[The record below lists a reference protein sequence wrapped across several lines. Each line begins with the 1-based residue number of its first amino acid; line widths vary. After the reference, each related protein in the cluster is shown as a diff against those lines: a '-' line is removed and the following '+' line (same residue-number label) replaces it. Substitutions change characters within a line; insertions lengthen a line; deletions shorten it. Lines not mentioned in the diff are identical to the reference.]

1 MNEELSFWDGVEKIN
16 GKKLSAEERLQ
27 FCEDFSQMLRTSP
40 ELAKIFFNTQVY
52 NEIVN
57 DVTTRGAHSEGVAIV
72 AENLASQKAKF
83 DGKSEIDA
91 KVSGLLAKTLG
102 YMHDL
107 GHTPFGHDGE
117 GALGN
122 EMERFEATQ
131 DYKTK
136 RKVLFGEEY
145 TRQAGD
151 ADVETMCY
159 EHNETSAIIGSKL
172 LEDFAQDN
180 GYVLNEQAIQYI
192 KTGILAHSTSRVGEE
207 PKGVEQKAVRLA
219 DKIAYIPQDLL
230 DLLKQSVISIDDLS
244 PEEQGLLGLNE
255 MQLTDREKEMYDGL
269 SSEADKKQYLEQKAV
284 RLADKIAYI
293 PQDLLDLLKQSVIS
307 IDDLSPEEQGLLG
320 LNEMQLTDREKEMY
334 DGLSSEADKKQ
345 YLEQRAKSKQNL
357 KEQLRNINSMPEK
370 IKINLFKQLD
380 VKVAEMQ
387 AEIARK
393 CFVMNN
399 GEMKL
404 DGRKSVVDFFDKAVN
419 KGEIPKNH
427 EITPPEVEGI
437 SLFNKMRKAQKM
449 PMTTPDRQTKVNE
462 TSKAYSQFLQES
474 YGMDP
479 MLATLWVTKAKYQ
492 DAFIKGELSRVS
504 QDKEGNIQTETLSD
518 INQKND
524 NGWKMKTTFQ
534 FFYSN
539 IEQIPEEFRSKYQG
553 NERDLYTNQQ
563 LVSAF
568 IASFTNKGLNELY
581 NGLIDRQ
588 LVISRD
594 EAISQLQQKRPDLNI
609 QSIVAEDKKWKNPQ
623 NPDEIHKVSAND
635 VLEFLYE
642 ENVGN
647 AIVSGK
653 NQNPERNIPPIQHAI
668 AVRDGVNATRN
679 VEHQLNQG
687 VELLSSAIDVS
698 RTAVSSRDLQGMVK
712 AVMDKQ
718 KTSEIQQHIS
728 EVKKTDEGR

>member
-207 PKGVEQKAVRLA
+207 PKGV
-219 DKIAYIPQDLL
+219 
-230 DLLKQSVISIDDLS
+230 
-244 PEEQGLLGLNE
+244 
-255 MQLTDREKEMYDGL
+255 
-269 SSEADKKQYLEQKAV
+269 EQKAV

-642 ENVGN
+642 ENVGTT
-647 AIVSGK
+647 IVSGK

>member
-16 GKKLSAEERLQ
+16 GKKLSPEERLQ

-172 LEDFAQDN
+172 LEDFAQNN

-219 DKIAYIPQDLL
+219 DK
-230 DLLKQSVISIDDLS
+230 V
-244 PEEQGLLGLNE
+244 
-255 MQLTDREKEMYDGL
+255 
-269 SSEADKKQYLEQKAV
+269 
-284 RLADKIAYI
+284 AYI

-370 IKINLFKQLD
+370 KKINLFKQLD

-449 PMTTPDRQTKVNE
+449 PMTIPDRQTKVNE

>member
-1 MNEELSFWDGVEKIN
+1 MNEEIQFWDGVETTD
-16 GKKLSAEERLQ
+16 GKKLSPEERLQ

-219 DKIAYIPQDLL
+219 DK
-230 DLLKQSVISIDDLS
+230 V
-244 PEEQGLLGLNE
+244 
-255 MQLTDREKEMYDGL
+255 
-269 SSEADKKQYLEQKAV
+269 
-284 RLADKIAYI
+284 AYI

>member
-1 MNEELSFWDGVEKIN
+1 MNEEIQFWDGVETTD
-16 GKKLSAEERLQ
+16 GKKLSPEERLQ

-57 DVTTRGAHSEGVAIV
+57 DVTTRGGHSEGVAIV
-72 AENLASQKAKF
+72 AENLASQKAKL

-91 KVSGLLAKTLG
+91 KVSGLLARILG

-122 EMERFEATQ
+122 EMERFEATPE
-131 DYKTK
+131 YKAN
-136 RKVLFGEEY
+136 RKALFGEEY
-145 TRQAGD
+145 TKQAGD

-172 LEDFAQDN
+172 LENFEKDN
-180 GYVLNEQAIQYI
+180 GYMIQEQAIQYI

-207 PKGVEQKAVRLA
+207 PKGIEQKAVRLA

-269 SSEADKKQYLEQKAV
+269 SSEEDKKQYL
-284 RLADKIAYI
+284 
-293 PQDLLDLLKQSVIS
+293 
-307 IDDLSPEEQGLLG
+307 G
-320 LNEMQLTDREKEMY
+320 
-334 DGLSSEADKKQ
+334 
-345 YLEQRAKSKQNL
+345 QRAKNKQNL
-357 KEQLRNINSMPEK
+357 KDRLRSINNMPDR
-370 IKINLFKQLD
+370 IKMNLFKQLD

-387 AEIARK
+387 AEIAKK
-393 CFVMNN
+393 CFVMDN
-399 GEMKL
+399 GEIKL

-419 KGEIPKNH
+419 KGIIPKNH
-427 EITPPEVEGI
+427 EMTPQEVEGI
-437 SLFNKMRKAQKM
+437 SLFNQMRKAQKL
-449 PMTTPDRQTKVNE
+449 PMTTRDRQAQVNE
-462 TSKAYSQFLQES
+462 TSQAYSQFLQES
-474 YGMDP
+474 YGMNP
-479 MLATLWVTKAKYQ
+479 MIATLWVTKAKYQ
-492 DAFIKGELSRVS
+492 DAFIKGELSRIS

-518 INQKND
+518 INKKND
-524 NGWKMKTTFQ
+524 NSWKIKTAFQ

-539 IEQIPEEFRSKYQG
+539 IEQVPEEFRSKYQG
-553 NERDLYTNQQ
+553 EEKGGYTDQQ

-581 NGLIDRQ
+581 NGLLERK

-594 EAISQLQQKRPDLNI
+594 EAIAQLQQKRPDLNI
-609 QSIVAEDKKWKNPQ
+609 QAIVSKDKEWKNPQ
-623 NPDEIHKVSAND
+623 NHDEVHKVSAND

-647 AIVSGK
+647 TIVSGK
-653 NQNPERNIPPIQHAI
+653 NQNPERTIPMIQHAI
-668 AVRDGVNATRN
+668 AIRDSVNETSN
-679 VEHQLNQG
+679 DKYQLHPEA
-687 VELLSSAIDVS
+687 ELLLSAIDVS
-698 RTAVSSRDLQGMVK
+698 RTEVNSRDLQCMVK
-712 AVMDKQ
+712 AVMEKQ
-718 KTSEIQQHIS
+718 KNSEIKQHIS
-728 EVKKTDEGR
+728 EVEKYDKGR

>member
-207 PKGVEQKAVRLA
+207 PKGV
-219 DKIAYIPQDLL
+219 
-230 DLLKQSVISIDDLS
+230 
-244 PEEQGLLGLNE
+244 
-255 MQLTDREKEMYDGL
+255 
-269 SSEADKKQYLEQKAV
+269 EQKAV

-647 AIVSGK
+647 AIVCGK

>member
-1 MNEELSFWDGVEKIN
+1 MNEEINFWDGVEKIN

-219 DKIAYIPQDLL
+219 DK
-230 DLLKQSVISIDDLS
+230 V
-244 PEEQGLLGLNE
+244 
-255 MQLTDREKEMYDGL
+255 
-269 SSEADKKQYLEQKAV
+269 
-284 RLADKIAYI
+284 AYI

>member
-207 PKGVEQKAVRLA
+207 PKGV
-219 DKIAYIPQDLL
+219 
-230 DLLKQSVISIDDLS
+230 
-244 PEEQGLLGLNE
+244 
-255 MQLTDREKEMYDGL
+255 
-269 SSEADKKQYLEQKAV
+269 EQKAV

-568 IASFTNKGLNELY
+568 ISSFTNKGLNELY

-679 VEHQLNQG
+679 VEHQLNQE

>member
-219 DKIAYIPQDLL
+219 DK
-230 DLLKQSVISIDDLS
+230 V
-244 PEEQGLLGLNE
+244 
-255 MQLTDREKEMYDGL
+255 
-269 SSEADKKQYLEQKAV
+269 
-284 RLADKIAYI
+284 AYI

>member
-1 MNEELSFWDGVEKIN
+1 MGIEKHLKITGN
-16 GKKLSAEERLQ
+16 SDISWKDAITKAIAEASKTIDYL
-27 FCEDFSQMLRTSP
+27 
-40 ELAKIFFNTQVY
+40 NT
-52 NEIVN
+52 
-57 DVTTRGAHSEGVAIV
+57 VTV
-72 AENLASQKAKF
+72 
-83 DGKSEIDA
+83 
-91 KVSGLLAKTLG
+91 
-102 YMHDL
+102 
-107 GHTPFGHDGE
+107 
-117 GALGN
+117 
-122 EMERFEATQ
+122 
-131 DYKTK
+131 
-136 RKVLFGEEY
+136 
-145 TRQAGD
+145 
-151 ADVETMCY
+151 
-159 EHNETSAIIGSKL
+159 
-172 LEDFAQDN
+172 
-180 GYVLNEQAIQYI
+180 
-192 KTGILAHSTSRVGEE
+192 
-207 PKGVEQKAVRLA
+207 
-219 DKIAYIPQDLL
+219 
-230 DLLKQSVISIDDLS
+230 
-244 PEEQGLLGLNE
+244 
-255 MQLTDREKEMYDGL
+255 
-269 SSEADKKQYLEQKAV
+269 
-284 RLADKIAYI
+284 
-293 PQDLLDLLKQSVIS
+293 
-307 IDDLSPEEQGLLG
+307 
-320 LNEMQLTDREKEMY
+320 
-334 DGLSSEADKKQ
+334 
-345 YLEQRAKSKQNL
+345 LEQRAKSKQNL

-437 SLFNKMRKAQKM
+437 SLFNKMRKVQKM

-642 ENVGN
+642 ENVGTT
-647 AIVSGK
+647 IVSGK

-679 VEHQLNQG
+679 VEHQLNQE

>member
-91 KVSGLLAKTLG
+91 KISGLLARTLG

-151 ADVETMCY
+151 VDVETMCY

-172 LEDFAQDN
+172 LENFAQDN

-207 PKGVEQKAVRLA
+207 PKGV
-219 DKIAYIPQDLL
+219 
-230 DLLKQSVISIDDLS
+230 
-244 PEEQGLLGLNE
+244 
-255 MQLTDREKEMYDGL
+255 
-269 SSEADKKQYLEQKAV
+269 EQKAV

>member
-1 MNEELSFWDGVEKIN
+1 MNEEINFWDGVEKIN

-72 AENLASQKAKF
+72 AENLASQKAKL

-91 KVSGLLAKTLG
+91 KISGLLARTLG

-151 ADVETMCY
+151 VDVETMCY

-172 LEDFAQDN
+172 LENFAQDN

-207 PKGVEQKAVRLA
+207 PKGV
-219 DKIAYIPQDLL
+219 
-230 DLLKQSVISIDDLS
+230 
-244 PEEQGLLGLNE
+244 
-255 MQLTDREKEMYDGL
+255 
-269 SSEADKKQYLEQKAV
+269 EQKAV

-449 PMTTPDRQTKVNE
+449 PMTAPERQTKVNE

-679 VEHQLNQG
+679 VEHQLNRYY
-687 VELLSSAIDVS
+687 SA
-698 RTAVSSRDLQGMVK
+698 L
-712 AVMDKQ
+712 
-718 KTSEIQQHIS
+718 KTSKGS
-728 EVKKTDEGR
+728 PS

>member
-16 GKKLSAEERLQ
+16 GKKLSPEERLQ

-207 PKGVEQKAVRLA
+207 PKGV
-219 DKIAYIPQDLL
+219 
-230 DLLKQSVISIDDLS
+230 
-244 PEEQGLLGLNE
+244 
-255 MQLTDREKEMYDGL
+255 
-269 SSEADKKQYLEQKAV
+269 EQKAV

>member
-219 DKIAYIPQDLL
+219 DK
-230 DLLKQSVISIDDLS
+230 V
-244 PEEQGLLGLNE
+244 
-255 MQLTDREKEMYDGL
+255 
-269 SSEADKKQYLEQKAV
+269 
-284 RLADKIAYI
+284 AYI

-594 EAISQLQQKRPDLNI
+594 EAISQLQQKRTDLNI

>member
-219 DKIAYIPQDLL
+219 DK
-230 DLLKQSVISIDDLS
+230 V
-244 PEEQGLLGLNE
+244 
-255 MQLTDREKEMYDGL
+255 
-269 SSEADKKQYLEQKAV
+269 
-284 RLADKIAYI
+284 AYI

-588 LVISRD
+588 FVISRD

-679 VEHQLNQG
+679 VEHQLNQE

>member
-172 LEDFAQDN
+172 LEDFTQDN

-219 DKIAYIPQDLL
+219 DK
-230 DLLKQSVISIDDLS
+230 V
-244 PEEQGLLGLNE
+244 
-255 MQLTDREKEMYDGL
+255 
-269 SSEADKKQYLEQKAV
+269 
-284 RLADKIAYI
+284 AYI

>member
-1 MNEELSFWDGVEKIN
+1 MNEEINFWDGVEKIN

-72 AENLASQKAKF
+72 AENLASQKAKL

-91 KVSGLLAKTLG
+91 KISGLLARTLG

-151 ADVETMCY
+151 VDVETMCY

-172 LEDFAQDN
+172 LENFAQDN

-207 PKGVEQKAVRLA
+207 PKGV
-219 DKIAYIPQDLL
+219 
-230 DLLKQSVISIDDLS
+230 
-244 PEEQGLLGLNE
+244 
-255 MQLTDREKEMYDGL
+255 
-269 SSEADKKQYLEQKAV
+269 EQKAV

-449 PMTTPDRQTKVNE
+449 PMTAPERQTKVNE

-492 DAFIKGELSRVS
+492 DAYIKGELSRVS

-679 VEHQLNQG
+679 VEHQLNRYY
-687 VELLSSAIDVS
+687 SA
-698 RTAVSSRDLQGMVK
+698 L
-712 AVMDKQ
+712 
-718 KTSEIQQHIS
+718 KTSKGS
-728 EVKKTDEGR
+728 PS

>member
-207 PKGVEQKAVRLA
+207 PKGV
-219 DKIAYIPQDLL
+219 
-230 DLLKQSVISIDDLS
+230 
-244 PEEQGLLGLNE
+244 
-255 MQLTDREKEMYDGL
+255 
-269 SSEADKKQYLEQKAV
+269 EQKAV